1 MIRRELWGCR
11 TLHSPVPNAAPRLQP
26 AAPAAADTRGAV
38 GKLLEVGGWES
49 WGKLVAFLHA
59 DFTPLAFNGERLL
72 CAHLIIKF
80 NFD

>member
-1 MIRRELWGCR
+1 MG
-11 TLHSPVPNAAPRLQP
+11 V
-26 AAPAAADTRGAV
+26 V

-49 WGKLVAFLHA
+49 WGKLDAFLHA
-59 DFTPLAFNGERLL
+59 DFTPLAFNEERLL